1 MSSQFTI
8 IIIAGLVLVSA
19 MQAISAK
26 EPDNL
31 VTNPG
36 FERKLDGWQQV
47 GQAEFA
53 ADTDVKRTGK
63 CSARITI
70 SQEQPLEYQHL
81 SWAVPVKPGEEYAAA
96 FWTRSHETTD
106 GIGTYGVLEFYRNG
120 KRLNVVQG
128 AMTRSENWHQHMI
141 EAKVPPDADE
151 MRLGLILYAHGTA
164 WFDDVRL
171 TPVVP
176 QPLLADFTLQSGK
189 TITDNWQG
197 FGFQGD
203 LFLDR
208 QSNIEQGMNDEDRE
222 LVEKRVLAMRPQV
235 VRLLFQLDIWEA
247 ELGKHTPDSEGMK
260 DLRRSLAIY
269 QKAGADIHLTDWV
282 WTPPAWAKP
291 TGIIPH
297 PDEVPAY
304 TDSFAAA
311 VKYLREDCG
320 FKNIRYVTIY
330 NEPNGG
336 NFPWKDYVGIY
347 RSLDRSLKDAGLRK
361 DVAILGPDEANTYDW
376 LPWSIAELN
385 DVIDYY
391 DAHNYTSDTGKQFAA
406 WVAPR
411 IADMPKLTSSGMK
424 PPRKRL
430 MITEFGM
437 HDRMETFSTPHN
449 GDYEYGMFLADS
461 AIAAADKGA
470 SALMMWCVMDSYYF
484 KDIRM
489 KWGLW
494 RFRDE
499 NWEPRPGFYSWSL
512 ITRYTE
518 RGSTVHPVTCSVEDA
533 AAVAF
538 QAPHKGPWTVLAVN
552 RRMTERPFIIKGLPA
567 ESRWLPFIYSEK
579 AIPTPDRQMI
589 RPGTAIEADADG
601 VLTGS
606 MPPNSFLLW
615 RQL

>member
-1 MSSQFTI
+1 MNNQFAI
-8 IIIAGLVLVSA
+8 IIIAGLMFASTVQTVC
-19 MQAISAK
+19 AK
-26 EPDNL
+26 APDNL
-31 VTNPG
+31 VTNPS

-47 GQAEFA
+47 GKAEFA
-53 ADTDVKRTGK
+53 VDTSVKRSGK
-63 CSARITI
+63 HSARITI

-81 SWAVPVKPGEEYAAA
+81 SWAVPVKPGEEYAAT
-96 FWTRSHETTD
+96 FWTKSHGTKE
-106 GIGTYGVLEFYRNG
+106 GIGTYGVLEFYRDG
-120 KRLNVVQG
+120 KRLSVVQG
-128 AMTRSENWHQHMI
+128 AMTRSENWHQHII
-141 EAKVPPDADE
+141 EAKVPPDAEE
-151 MRLGLILYAHGTA
+151 MRLAMILYAHGTA
-164 WFDDVRL
+164 WFDDIHL
-171 TPVVP
+171 TPVAS
-176 QPLLADFTLQSGK
+176 QPLHVNLSLESRK

-208 QSNIEQGMNDEDRE
+208 QQNIEQGLTDGDRE
-222 LVEKRVLAMRPQV
+222 LVRQRIRAMRPQV
-235 VRLLFQLDIWEA
+235 VRLLFQLDFWEA
-247 ELGKHTPDSEGMK
+247 ERGKHTPDSEGMK
-260 DLRRSLAIY
+260 DLRKTLALY
-269 QKAGADIHLTDWV
+269 QEVGADIHLTDWV

-291 TGIIPH
+291 TGVIPH
-297 PDEVPAY
+297 PDKVPAY

-336 NFPWKDYVGIY
+336 NFPWKEYVGVY
-347 RSLDRSLKDAGLRK
+347 RALDQSLKTAGLRK

-391 DAHNYTSDTGKQFAA
+391 DAHNYTSDTGKAFGA

-411 IADMPKLTSSGMK
+411 TADMPKLESSKMK
-424 PPRKRL
+424 PARKRL

-461 AIAAADKGA
+461 AIGAADKGA

-512 ITRYTE
+512 LTRYTE
-518 RGSTVHPVTCSVEDA
+518 LGSTVHPVRCSVEDA
-533 AAVAF
+533 VAVAF
-538 QAPHKGPWTVLAVN
+538 RAPGKGPWTLLAVN
-552 RRMTERPFIIKGLPA
+552 RRKTERPFTIKGLPA
-567 ESRWLPFIYSEK
+567 GSNWQPFVYSEK
-579 AIPTPDRQMI
+579 SIPTRDRQMT
-589 RPGTAIEADADG
+589 RPGATVTADEDG